1 MEKAYTEIQKLVA
14 DTNGDAA
21 SLSVLDKEMD
31 EREEMRDAW
40 IRVETE
46 LTEKLESA
54 SRASAASRSIP
65 TTTKRVKLP
74 DLKIKQFDGDVF
86 KWRSFWDIFKIN
98 FDQNSDLSDVQK
110 YSYLREYLTGKALR
124 AVEGFEVT
132 DDSYPKAVKTL
143 KELFGNKDIAV
154 QAHMSRLYN
163 LQNTKQATDTA
174 SLERLYTE
182 VNTHVRSLETLSEN
196 IKAFGGLIV
205 TIMLHKLPD
214 ELILIWNREKKRSA
228 TDLEAMLTSIRDEF
242 AARDRCKKLTNSVE
256 PAQQTTTRPPY

>member
-1 MEKAYTEIQKLVA
+1 
-14 DTNGDAA
+14 
-21 SLSVLDKEMD
+21 
-31 EREEMRDAW
+31 
-40 IRVETE
+40 
-46 LTEKLESA
+46 
-54 SRASAASRSIP
+54 
-65 TTTKRVKLP
+65 KLP

-98 FDQNSDLSDVQK
+98 FDQNADLSDVQK

-163 LQNTKQATDTA
+163 LQNTKQATDTT

-182 VNTHVRSLETLSEN
+182 VNTHVRSLETLGEN
-196 IKAFGGLIV
+196 IKAFGGFIV

-214 ELILIWNREKKRSA
+214 ELILIWNREKKRS
-228 TDLEAMLTSIRDEF
+228 
-242 AARDRCKKLTNSVE
+242 
-256 PAQQTTTRPPY
+256 

>member
-1 MEKAYTEIQKLVA
+1 
-14 DTNGDAA
+14 
-21 SLSVLDKEMD
+21 
-31 EREEMRDAW
+31 
-40 IRVETE
+40 
-46 LTEKLESA
+46 
-54 SRASAASRSIP
+54 
-65 TTTKRVKLP
+65 
-74 DLKIKQFDGDVF
+74 
-86 KWRSFWDIFKIN
+86 
-98 FDQNSDLSDVQK
+98 VQK

-163 LQNTKQATDTA
+163 LQNTKQARDTA

-182 VNTHVRSLETLSEN
+182 VNTHVRSLKTLSEN